1 MHRADALLRAARRR
15 LTENGIKSA
24 TLDARLLLQA
34 ASDLRHEQLI
44 ADPDHPLTDEIV
56 QTFNVFVERRSTGEP
71 VSRIIGQREFW
82 SLLLNVTP
90 DVLDPRPET
99 EHLVREALPFLSAG
113 NRFLDLG
120 TGSGAIT
127 IALAVE
133 RQDST
138 GVAVDQSEAA
148 LEVARGNAEANGVSH
163 HVSFL
168 HSNWFSNVTGR
179 FHLIVSNPPYIRAT
193 DIGALDR
200 DVRDFDPHLAL
211 NGGPDGLACYRAIA
225 AKAAAFLQPG
235 GHIIVEIGHDQ
246 ANDVEEIFGAHGFQ
260 TVKRY
265 SDHAGL
271 ARGLVFTIS
280 Q

>member
-133 RQDST
+133 RQDIT